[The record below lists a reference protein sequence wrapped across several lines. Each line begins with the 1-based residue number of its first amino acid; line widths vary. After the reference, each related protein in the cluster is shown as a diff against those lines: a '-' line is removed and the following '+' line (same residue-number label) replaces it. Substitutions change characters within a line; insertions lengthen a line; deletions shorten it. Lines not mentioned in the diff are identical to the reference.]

1 MDEKTAKEL
10 ALFRYSLIAPVV
22 SGTLTEESKSA
33 YYRRVAGSCH
43 TLPDGK
49 KVRFKACTIK
59 DWYLKTGMV
68 GIYFPFDAHMPNMAV
83 GETPEKSRKIVVK
96 IPVAGK

>member
-49 KVRFKACTIK
+49 KVRFKA
-59 DWYLKTGMV
+59 
-68 GIYFPFDAHMPNMAV
+68 
-83 GETPEKSRKIVVK
+83 
-96 IPVAGK
+96 

>member
-59 DWYLKTGMV
+59 DWYLKYCCGGLDALIPKARIDSGQTRV
-68 GIYFPFDAHMPNMAV
+68 LPKQARDQIYV
-83 GETPEKSRKIVVK
+83 YK
-96 IPVAGK
+96 

>member
-1 MDEKTAKEL
+1 MDKKTAKEL

-22 SGTLTEESKSA
+22 SGTLVEESKSA

-59 DWYLKTGMV
+59 DWYLKYCSG
-68 GIYFPFDAHMPNMAV
+68 GLDASYIDKNFTRHD
-83 GETPEKSRKIVVK
+83 G
-96 IPVAGK
+96 